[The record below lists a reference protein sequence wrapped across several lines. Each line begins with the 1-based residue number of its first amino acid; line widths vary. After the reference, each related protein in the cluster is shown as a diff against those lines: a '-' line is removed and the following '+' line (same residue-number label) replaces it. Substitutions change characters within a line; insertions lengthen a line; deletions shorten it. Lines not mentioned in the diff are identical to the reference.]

1 MGKIF
6 KSDDTSLISFLLTQ
20 QDIVLLD
27 ISQDRPRHF
36 IFTLSNPEKCADL
49 KNQYLNNALA
59 PARELFS
66 NREMLIAEIK
76 TREREGD
83 KDYEQAG

>member
-1 MGKIF
+1 MEKTF

-20 QDIVLLD
+20 QDIVLVD
-27 ISQDRPRHF
+27 ISQDRPHHF
-36 IFTLSNPEKCADL
+36 IFTLSNPGKCADL
-49 KNQYLNNALA
+49 KNQYLNNAPA

-76 TREREGD
+76 SRERGGEIL
-83 KDYEQAG
+83 